1 MGGGGGGCEMVR
13 CGKDESSGPVCRE
26 RPAVFLLD
34 ANCALGPRATRPQE
48 ARRSRERAAVDSQV
62 FGTGSS
68 SSSHVAGYPT
78 TRQKGPPRRRNFKDS
93 KSICILSRLA
103 ALKLSVTSYQYAP
116 HLRELR
122 APSESRR
129 CLPIGTFL
137 SFAPFH
143 ATSKSKFE

>member
-1 MGGGGGGCEMVR
+1 MVR
-13 CGKDESSGPVCRE
+13 CGKDESSGPACRE
-26 RPAVFLLD
+26 RPAVFLLV
-34 ANCALGPRATRPQE
+34 ANCALGLGLRATRPQE

-62 FGTGSS
+62 FGAGSS
-68 SSSHVAGYPT
+68 SSSRVAGCYPT

-129 CLPIGTFL
+129 CLPNGTFL

>member
-1 MGGGGGGCEMVR
+1 MAGARWLDGEDG
-13 CGKDESSGPVCRE
+13 SSGSGQAFRE
-26 RPAVFLLD
+26 RLAVFLPY
-34 ANCALGPRATRPQE
+34 ANCALGLRATRPQE